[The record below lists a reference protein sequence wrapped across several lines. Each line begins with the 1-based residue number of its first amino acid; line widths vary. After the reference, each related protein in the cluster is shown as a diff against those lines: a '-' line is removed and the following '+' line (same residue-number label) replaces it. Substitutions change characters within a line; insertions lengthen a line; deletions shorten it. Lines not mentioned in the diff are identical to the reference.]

1 MIVHVKLKCKKII
14 FQSIQEFYSICS
26 SDRKANVGTI
36 ECRMCQET
44 YSTAIHCKILFFLFS
59 SNLFFSFI
67 DLSEAV
73 DVYNSWIDACEEQNR
88 D

>member
-1 MIVHVKLKCKKII
+1 MFTKII
-14 FQSIQEFYSICS
+14 PIINF

-44 YSTAIHCKILFFLFS
+44 YSTATHCKNSFSYFVILFLS
-59 SNLFFSFI
+59 SIYL
-67 DLSEAV
+67 DLTEPI

>member
-1 MIVHVKLKCKKII
+1 MI
-14 FQSIQEFYSICS
+14 F

-36 ECRMCQET
+36 ECRMCQES
-44 YSTAIHCKILFFLFS
+44 YSTSIHCKLIIYKSWFKYFFLW
-59 SNLFFSFI
+59 I